1 MSDQRADVA
10 TRIAGGVAAFAA
22 AWTARKLISLVW
34 TRATGKE
41 PPVHPEDLEVG
52 LKEAL
57 GWAVV
62 TGVAMEAARLLAT
75 RAATK
80 QLHAYQAGHTATDG
94 PAADPAAL
102 AGAAGRNQNR
112 HERERGG

>member
-1 MSDQRADVA
+1 MIRQWGSEEALACRTSAQMWPRVSP
-10 TRIAGGVAAFAA
+10 GGSP
-22 AWTARKLISLVW
+22 LISLVW

-80 QLHAYQAGHTATDG
+80 QVHAYQAGHTGD
-94 PAADPAAL
+94 
-102 AGAAGRNQNR
+102 
-112 HERERGG
+112 

>member
-1 MSDQRADVA
+1 MSDQRSDMA
-10 TRIAGGVAAFAA
+10 TRIAAGIAAFAA
-22 AWTARKLISLVW
+22 AWVARKLIALAW

-41 PPVHPEDLEVG
+41 PPVHPEDLDVD

-62 TGVAMEAARLLAT
+62 TGVAMETARLVAT

-80 QLHAYQAGHTATDG
+80 RVRAH
-94 PAADPAAL
+94 
-102 AGAAGRNQNR
+102 
-112 HERERGG
+112 RGGQGD

>member
-1 MSDQRADVA
+1 MSDQRTDVA
-10 TRIAGGVAAFAA
+10 TRIAGGIAAFAA
-22 AWTARKLISLVW
+22 AWVARKLIALVW

-41 PPVHPEDLEVG
+41 PPVHPDDLEVE

-80 QLHAYQAGHTATDG
+80 QVRAHQAGQSVD
-94 PAADPAAL
+94 
-102 AGAAGRNQNR
+102 
-112 HERERGG
+112 

>member
-1 MSDQRADVA
+1 MA
-10 TRIAGGVAAFAA
+10 TRIAGGIAAFAA
-22 AWTARKLISLVW
+22 AWVARKLIALAW

-41 PPVHPEDLEVG
+41 PPVHPEDLDVD

-62 TGVAMEAARLLAT
+62 TGVAMEAVRLVAT

-80 QLHAYQAGHTATDG
+80 QVRSHQAGQSGD
-94 PAADPAAL
+94 
-102 AGAAGRNQNR
+102 
-112 HERERGG
+112 